1 MKYKVTVYKKV
12 LAWEKNVYEIDADSK
27 DDASAVGVRIANA
40 EPMPA
45 TIISTEIMSDTIRY
59 EIDKFDIAD
68 ISYEVAI
75 DGEMVAGGGKF
86 CDSKLQRAIDKIS

>member
-1 MKYKVTVYKKV
+1 
-12 LAWEKNVYEIDADSK
+12 
-27 DDASAVGVRIANA
+27 
-40 EPMPA
+40 MP
-45 TIISTEIMSDTIRY
+45 DTIRY